1 MGECVGLR
9 IGNYEFLSYK
19 NSFGDLLSIYSQDDL
34 KIEDVTD
41 QEIGERITKRYFTTT
56 VGRAKMCL
64 NVMGHTITN
73 AKSLFEL
80 NKTGYLDNL
89 KGEKINENDLRKVNE
104 SYTFDNWV
112 KAVKKY
118 SLILAT
124 DVWENDDYKLLNQ
137 HRNIKNSIC
146 EKIVLESL
154 PFDNNETFFSI
165 DYLYLCKKIGS
176 IWDVFRVV
184 LEAFKEEEL
193 ITLDYTDLF
202 EGGWCDCVP
211 AEKEYSVPKTIILTE
226 GSSDAGIISDVMKLL
241 YPYMVKFYSFIDFS
255 TYSVQGSTNY
265 LTHYLK
271 VFIAAGIQNRIIALY
286 DNDSAG
292 LSEIKCLGKITL
304 PSNVRIMH
312 LPDLDIC
319 KHYPTIGPAGE
330 SIDDINGRAC
340 SIEMFLGKDV
350 LAINGKYSP
359 IRWKAYIEKVDAYQ
373 GEIVSKS
380 EILEKFRKKLKRN
393 NDAIVLEDWEEC
405 NLLLKEIFKAFL

>member
-89 KGEKINENDLRKVNE
+89 KGEKINENDLRKVSE

-146 EKIVLESL
+146 EK
-154 PFDNNETFFSI
+154 
-165 DYLYLCKKIGS
+165 
-176 IWDVFRVV
+176 
-184 LEAFKEEEL
+184 
-193 ITLDYTDLF
+193 
-202 EGGWCDCVP
+202 
-211 AEKEYSVPKTIILTE
+211 
-226 GSSDAGIISDVMKLL
+226 
-241 YPYMVKFYSFIDFS
+241 
-255 TYSVQGSTNY
+255 
-265 LTHYLK
+265 
-271 VFIAAGIQNRIIALY
+271 
-286 DNDSAG
+286 
-292 LSEIKCLGKITL
+292 
-304 PSNVRIMH
+304 
-312 LPDLDIC
+312 
-319 KHYPTIGPAGE
+319 
-330 SIDDINGRAC
+330 
-340 SIEMFLGKDV
+340 
-350 LAINGKYSP
+350 
-359 IRWKAYIEKVDAYQ
+359 
-373 GEIVSKS
+373 
-380 EILEKFRKKLKRN
+380 
-393 NDAIVLEDWEEC
+393 
-405 NLLLKEIFKAFL
+405 